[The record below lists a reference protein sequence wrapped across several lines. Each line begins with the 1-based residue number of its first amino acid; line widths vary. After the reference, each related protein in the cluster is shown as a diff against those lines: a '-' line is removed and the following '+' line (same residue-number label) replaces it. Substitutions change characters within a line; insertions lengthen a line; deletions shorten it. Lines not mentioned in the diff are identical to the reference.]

1 MGSGFVYLV
10 GSRTH
15 KWFKIGTT
23 RNSHKRLR
31 SLQQSVPFA
40 LEAFSVIQVC
50 RGLYV
55 EKLLHKHF
63 RAHRIHGEWFSLSE
77 DAIASFATI
86 VAECDCQ
93 ILNFR
98 YPRNL
103 PKAERRKLTFSQKFA
118 ERNPQV
124 AERGHINFSMRIP
137 SGLQARNRYGID
149 FQQPKFVRKLLN
161 VHSP

>member
-50 RGLYV
+50 HGLYV
-55 EKLLHKHF
+55 EKPFHKQF
-63 RAHRIHGEWFSLSE
+63 RAYRIHGGWFFLSE

-86 VAECDCQ
+86 LAECDSQ

-98 YPRNL
+98 DPRNL
-103 PKAERRKLTFSQKFA
+103 PKAERRKLSFSQKFA

-124 AERGHINFSMRIP
+124 AERAH
-137 SGLQARNRYGID
+137 Q
-149 FQQPKFVRKLLN
+149 FQHAHPEWVAG
-161 VHSP
+161 